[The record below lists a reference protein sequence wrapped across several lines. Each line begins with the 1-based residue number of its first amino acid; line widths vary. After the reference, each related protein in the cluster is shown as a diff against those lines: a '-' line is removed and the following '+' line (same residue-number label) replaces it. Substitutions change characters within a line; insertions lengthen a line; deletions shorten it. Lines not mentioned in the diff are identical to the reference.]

1 MNMKRI
7 TVPDRVT
14 VLVVDDDP
22 DLRAVLSDVLSD
34 QGCRVAEAEDGA
46 RALELLGAL
55 TPDLIITDLS
65 MPEMTGW
72 TLLNELEADSR
83 LAQIPVAVL
92 SAWAESPPPGVM
104 KVLHKPVDLSNLL
117 GLLDAVAHARVTHG

>member
-1 MNMKRI
+1 VKRI

-22 DLRAVLSDVLSD
+22 DLRAVLSDVLAD
-34 QGCRVAEAEDGA
+34 QGCRVAEAEHGA
-46 RALELLGAL
+46 RALELLGVL

-72 TLLNELEADSR
+72 TLLHELGSDER
-83 LAQIPVAVL
+83 LARIPVAVL
-92 SAWAESPPPGVM
+92 SAWAESPPPGVLR
-104 KVLHKPVDLSNLL
+104 VLHKPVDLRNLL
-117 GLLDAVAHARVTHG
+117 GLLDAVAEVKVTHS